1 MRLNIFCRKRAC
13 SQLIDLS
20 QMDCLQVSES
30 EHRGGMIHERFYDVL
45 FLLKVGTSLMQPLK
59 INSMTSYW
67 N

>member
-30 EHRGGMIHERFYDVL
+30 EHRGGMI
-45 FLLKVGTSLMQPLK
+45 GNPP
-59 INSMTSYW
+59 
-67 N
+67 

>member
-1 MRLNIFCRKRAC
+1 MRLKIFCRKRAC

-30 EHRGGMIHERFYDVL
+30 EHRGGMVHERFMMFL